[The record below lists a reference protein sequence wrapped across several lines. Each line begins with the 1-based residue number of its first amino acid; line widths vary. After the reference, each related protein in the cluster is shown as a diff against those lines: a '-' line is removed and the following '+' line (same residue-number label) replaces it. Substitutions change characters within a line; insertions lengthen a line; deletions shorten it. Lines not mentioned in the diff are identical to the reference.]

1 MKDSGTLLGRLF
13 RVAIALVVYGI
24 IVGLLIAG
32 YAVVAG
38 KAAEEVLASLWI
50 AVLLMGLYVAVVTY
64 REGDKDR

>member
-1 MKDSGTLLGRLF
+1 MKDSETLLGRLF

-38 KAAEEVLASLWI
+38 KAAEEVLANLWI
-50 AVLLMGLYVAVVTY
+50 AVLLMGLYVAVVAY